1 MSSSAGTA
9 VPLKHRNI
17 TLERFEKFLS
27 KDYWR
32 DINLRGALYGCRAPL
47 ANITHLALPTP
58 QHFERAVRPGFGD
71 VVRTSEQQSDVTMAG
86 AEWSK
91 CTVGQSFGPTWSTHW
106 FWLHVRIPTEEQDA
120 SFLGKPVHLRWE
132 FEGEGML
139 YAANDMTLHMRKGAG
154 TQALNFAAGDAMVA
168 FTGGG
173 GDDALWRSELE
184 LVPAAKG
191 GEEFFFYVECACNGM
206 FGSGAGGM
214 IAPPM

>member
-1 MSSSAGTA
+1 MSCTVGQYHAFGSANA
-9 VPLKHRNI
+9 AKLRA
-17 TLERFEKFLS
+17 
-27 KDYWR
+27 
-32 DINLRGALYGCRAPL
+32 RGAAWL
-47 ANITHLALPTP
+47 
-58 QHFERAVRPGFGD
+58 GD

-139 YAANDMTLHMRKGAG
+139 YAANDMTLHMREGAG
-154 TQALNFAAGDAMVA
+154 TRALNFAAGDAVVA

-191 GEEFFFYVECACNGM
+191 GEEFYFYVECVCNGM
-206 FGSGAGGM
+206 FGSGDGGM
-214 IAPPM
+214 IAPPDVTGDFHSVQRRLPSFAHAYGTCWWISR